1 MFGRLLLLFTLVPIV
16 ELYILI
22 RVGMLLGAVW
32 AVVLVLVTGA
42 LGAYLA
48 RQQGFRV
55 WMRIQ
60 EEMNAG
66 RFPAEDLLDGFLI
79 FIAGAVLI
87 TPGLLTDILGFAIL
101 FPLTRQGI
109 RNWIKNRFRGM
120 MESGNITFRGFWG

>member
-1 MFGRLLLLFTLVPIV
+1 
-16 ELYILI
+16 
-22 RVGMLLGAVW
+22 MLLGAVW